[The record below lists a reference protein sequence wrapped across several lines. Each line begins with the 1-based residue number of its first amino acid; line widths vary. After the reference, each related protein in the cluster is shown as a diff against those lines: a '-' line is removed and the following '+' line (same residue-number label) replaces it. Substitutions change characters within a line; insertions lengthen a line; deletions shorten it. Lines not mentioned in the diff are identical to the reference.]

1 MLFLGVT
8 LCLNAL
14 SLTVNPIPAVHLVNI
29 ARAKGDITIKR
40 YDVFLPKMEIPA
52 HIQTSGNA
60 IDTGGSSIN
69 PGLPLLRGLGA
80 DKSFFRPGSPDFLET
95 WATWRSF
102 PFLSTGSRR
111 AKALRGFRGAACG
124 RLRYPVPLAAGP
136 CKEGISGTQATRGL
150 GIFFVVRPLRKRAF
164 DGTDNK
170 KTPQQKLRCH

>member
-1 MLFLGVT
+1 MRVIMLFLSVT

-60 IDTGGSSIN
+60 IDTGGSSID

-95 WATWRSF
+95 WAAWRDS
-102 PFLSTGSRR
+102 PFLS
-111 AKALRGFRGAACG
+111 
-124 RLRYPVPLAAGP
+124 
-136 CKEGISGTQATRGL
+136 
-150 GIFFVVRPLRKRAF
+150 
-164 DGTDNK
+164 
-170 KTPQQKLRCH
+170 